1 MITHVGNP
9 FHTPL
14 TSDSKLVHW
23 HEQGVKVM
31 VPRNAVT
38 ENQRLKI
45 CTCNTQYMSFNVPDH
60 MELVSAV
67 YEFTCTG
74 PSTLKKKVEIAMV
87 HAIPLK
93 SKSTHTDLTFVC
105 SSLVPHWKGNM
116 TPSYNLK
123 ALSGGSFKADIQ
135 TGVIGVTE
143 LNMFLAI
150 ASKQQFVLKFISLCM
165 LCTYI

>member
-1 MITHVGNP
+1 MVVGRHMGNP

-31 VPRNAVT
+31 VPQNAVT

-45 CTCNTQYMSFNVPDH
+45 CTCNTEYMSFNVPEH

-67 YEFTCTG
+67 YEVSCTG
-74 PSTLKKKVEIAMV
+74 ATPKNKIEISMF
-87 HAIPLK
+87 HAIPILK
-93 SKSTHTDLTFVC
+93 SKPTQNHDDLTFVC
-105 SSLVPHWKGNM
+105 SSLVPQWKENM

-123 ALSGGSFKADIQ
+123 ALSGGSFKADTR
-135 TGVIGVTE
+135 TGVIAVTE
-143 LNMFLAI
+143 LNMFIAI
-150 ASKQQFVLKFISLCM
+150 ASKLQVLF
-165 LCTYI
+165 